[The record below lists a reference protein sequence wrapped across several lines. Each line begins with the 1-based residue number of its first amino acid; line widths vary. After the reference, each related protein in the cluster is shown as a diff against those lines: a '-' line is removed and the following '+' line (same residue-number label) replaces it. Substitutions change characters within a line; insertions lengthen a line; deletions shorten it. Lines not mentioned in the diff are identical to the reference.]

1 MEEDKNMR
9 NKKTKKVH
17 KTHASYPLVCAL
29 RTCYI

>member
-1 MEEDKNMR
+1 MEEDKNVR
-9 NKKTKKVH
+9 NKKNKKAH